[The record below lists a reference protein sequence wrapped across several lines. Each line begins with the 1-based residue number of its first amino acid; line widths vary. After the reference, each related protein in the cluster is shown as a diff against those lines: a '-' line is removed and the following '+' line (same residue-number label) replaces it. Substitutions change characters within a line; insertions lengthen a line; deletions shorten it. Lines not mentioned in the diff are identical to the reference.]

1 MNKSNNSIGTESTHS
16 SDSGY
21 NNKNSSNNNNNY
33 THMINHLLPNSI
45 KNGHS
50 YLKNQLDSLDV
61 YKFNLKNSFLDL

>member
-21 NNKNSSNNNNNY
+21 NNKNNNSNNY
-33 THMINHLLPNSI
+33 AHMINHLLPNSI

-61 YKFNLKNSFLDL
+61 